1 MANRVKGITIE
12 INGDTTGLSKSL
24 SGINKEINS
33 TKSELKDIERLLKL
47 DPSNVELLE
56 QKQKNLAKQIDLTS
70 QKLKDLKEAEK
81 QAQQQFEKG
90 DISEQQYNA
99 LKREIIATET
109 SLNRVKEEA
118 EKTSKAIKETA
129 KEGTKGFT
137 ELQKKAE
144 KVGETLS
151 KIGDKATA
159 AGKKMSGVSKAAA
172 GVLAGA
178 SALVT
183 TTADDSAGFAKLET
197 NAKNA
202 GVEMTYLEEAMRR
215 LYAVTQETDSNIEGL
230 SNLMQAGYTDTGLLQ
245 AVDLLSG
252 AVIKFPDTLK
262 IESLADSLQET
273 LETRKATGQFAEL
286 LDRLGVGADKFNEK
300 LAKTGSEAARMDL
313 ALQTLSQAGLA
324 AVNEQ
329 YFEANESLTTML
341 MGQSD
346 LNKSMVELGDAL
358 RPLAAELL
366 PMLVEMIK
374 IVVGFITS
382 MDTGTLKIIVGVVA
396 LVAAL
401 APLLTITG
409 QVITAFKTISVVM
422 TALAGSPTAII
433 IAAIVAV
440 AAGLIWL
447 EKETQIFSKT
457 FTAIW
462 EGVQKVIEKISNFFI
477 KIFTEKIPNALK
489 KMQDFFKSVWESLV
503 NIVKAPANLIISMI
517 NGIIKS
523 LNKFMSWANNLRL
536 PKLLGGGSLGFNFKM
551 IDEIPLLAKGGIL
564 SQGSA
569 IVGERGAEMLTV
581 KNGKAIV
588 QPLGGSTAHS
598 AAGNTFNFN
607 VNANDIQSVADFW
620 RVTQSAKRL
629 GRMM

>member
-33 TKSELKDIERLLKL
+33 TKNELKDIERLLKL

-90 DISEQQYNA
+90 DISEQQYNT

>member
-70 QKLKDLKEAEK
+70 QKLKALKEAEK
-81 QAQQQFEKG
+81 QVQQQFEKG

-109 SLNRVKEEA
+109 SLNKLEDTA

-159 AGKKMSGVSKAAA
+159 AGEKMSGVSKAAA

-178 SALVT
+178 AALVT

-329 YFEANESLTTML
+329 YFEANETLTTML

-374 IVVGFITS
+374 MVVGFITS

-401 APLLTITG
+401 APLLTIIG

-433 IAAIVAV
+433 IAAIAAV

-447 EKETQIFSKT
+447 EKETQIFSKA

-503 NIVKAPANLIISMI
+503 NIVKVPANLIISMI

-598 AAGNTFNFN
+598 AAGNTFYFN

-629 GRMM
+629 GRMV

>member
-70 QKLKDLKEAEK
+70 QKLKALKEAEK
-81 QAQQQFEKG
+81 QAQMQFEKG

-109 SLNRVKEEA
+109 SLNRLEESAKESGDAIENASKNGAKALKELKENA
-118 EKTSKAIKETA
+118 EKSESAIGKIGSKANEAGQKLKTLSAAGAVVAAGVGALAVNSA
-129 KEGTKGFT
+129 KSADELNTLAKQTGMSA
-137 ELQKKAE
+137 ESLQKFAYATDLIDVEQETLVDALKNVTQRMGEVKAE
-144 KVGETLS
+144 SKEVTETFKKLGVRVTDSGGKLRDSESVFYDTIDALS
-151 KIGDKATA
+151 KIKNTTERDALAMKVFGESAQRLNPLIMGGADAL
-159 AGKKMSGVSKAAA
+159 KKMGDEAERA
-172 GVLAGA
+172 GLIM
-178 SALVT
+178 S
-183 TTADDSAGFAKLET
+183 
-197 NAKNA
+197 
-202 GVEMTYLEEAMRR
+202 
-215 LYAVTQETDSNIEGL
+215 Q
-230 SNLMQAGYTDTGLLQ
+230 
-245 AVDLLSG
+245 
-252 AVIKFPDTLK
+252 DTLDAANK
-262 IESLADSLQET
+262 FNDELDVM
-273 LETRKATGQFAEL
+273 KAKAKASFGALGAEL
-286 LDRLGVGADKFNEK
+286 AI
-300 LAKTGSEAARMDL
+300 
-313 ALQTLSQAGLA
+313 
-324 AVNEQ
+324 
-329 YFEANESLTTML
+329 
-341 MGQSD
+341 
-346 LNKSMVELGDAL
+346 
-358 RPLAAELL
+358 ELL
-366 PMLVEMIK
+366 PLMEKLSDVLSVVLGWISKIDPSVLVVIA
-374 IVVGFITS
+374 
-382 MDTGTLKIIVGVVA
+382 GVASLIAVIS
-396 LVAAL
+396 
-401 APLLTITG
+401 PLLILIGQTVTAIQTIN
-409 QVITAFKTISVVM
+409 TAMV
-422 TALAGSPTAII
+422 ALAGNPTVLMVAA
-433 IAAIVAV
+433 IAAIV
-440 AAGLIWL
+440 AGLIWL

-489 KMQDFFKSVWESLV
+489 KMQDFFKGVWESLV

-598 AAGNTFNFN
+598 AAGNNFYFN